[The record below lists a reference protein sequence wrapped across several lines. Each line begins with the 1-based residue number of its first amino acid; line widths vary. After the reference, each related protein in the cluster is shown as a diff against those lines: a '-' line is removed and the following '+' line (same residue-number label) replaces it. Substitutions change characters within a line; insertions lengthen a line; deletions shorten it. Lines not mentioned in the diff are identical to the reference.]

1 MIVFKLM
8 CKQLQIQSINSL
20 HKRIYSFFL
29 ADNAYAVI
37 DAGTDKV
44 IFFHHTA
51 GKDAGFDLFAFS
63 IADSKTYSWMSL
75 FFMNYFIDLYLLKKI
90 YMPYYVNLIKYSC
103 ILMRKN
109 NKNTLIFTRI
119 SAILYLV
126 PLRRVDYV

>member
-1 MIVFKLM
+1 M

-51 GKDAGFDLFAFS
+51 GKDAGFDLFPFS
-63 IADSKTYSWMSL
+63 IRNSKTYSWVFVLVTHGNVPFVLDGSRVM
-75 FFMNYFIDLYLLKKI
+75 
-90 YMPYYVNLIKYSC
+90 
-103 ILMRKN
+103 ILN
-109 NKNTLIFTRI
+109 HSQAT
-119 SAILYLV
+119 
-126 PLRRVDYV
+126 VDY

>member
-1 MIVFKLM
+1 M

-75 FFMNYFIDLYLLKKI
+75 FFMNYFIDLYLLKKNI
-90 YMPYYVNLIKYSC
+90 YAKLCKFNKIFMHFNAK
-103 ILMRKN
+103 KN